1 MPPLSRRLSTRWAI
15 CWIALAAFPPTVAGP
30 DGPSRL
36 AGGQIRLPD
45 ISFLRWDR
53 LPADD
58 AQRPFVELAPDLA
71 IEILSRGNTPREM
84 ERKRKELFAGGT
96 RLMWLIDP
104 ASRTVAVYVDAD
116 SAPVILSEDQSV
128 DGQPVLPGF
137 SFSIRQ
143 LFAEAQKP
151 QG

>member
-1 MPPLSRRLSTRWAI
+1 M
-15 CWIALAAFPPTVAGP
+15 
-30 DGPSRL
+30 
-36 AGGQIRLPD
+36 
-45 ISFLRWDR
+45 
-53 LPADD
+53 
-58 AQRPFVELAPDLA
+58 APDLA